1 MSLKVTDLRK
11 SASYHKINTV
21 MQNKTEGLINYKD
34 LSFEICNQ
42 TDSTNNLLMRILGL
56 FSHFANLCN
65 IEIVHAT
72 NKTRQIS

>member
-42 TDSTNNLLMRILGL
+42 TDSQ
-56 FSHFANLCN
+56 
-65 IEIVHAT
+65 
-72 NKTRQIS
+72 QITC